1 MKTCMR
7 VQWFEHVRK
16 TRKRMSRDSKQGT
29 THQDAM
35 REASTTWPKEKEKLL
50 KKLKRAANKAKREA
64 NK

>member
-16 TRKRMSRDSKQGT
+16 TRKKMSKAKEGT
-29 THQDAM
+29 THQAAR
-35 REASTTWPKEKEKLL
+35 REASTTWPQEKEKLL
-50 KKLKRAANKAKREA
+50 KKLKRLENKEKREE